1 MASEEPFDL
10 VVIGAGTGA
19 TSVARACGDAG
30 WQVAIVDSL
39 PYGGTC
45 ALRGC
50 DPKKMLVG
58 ATEALDWSRRMNGR
72 GVRASDLGIDWA
84 ELMAFKRTF
93 TDVMPGRVE
102 GGLAK
107 AGVVTLYGTAHFVSP
122 NVVRV
127 GDRELRAKYVHIATG
142 ARPATLGIPGEGLLT
157 TSTDFLNLESLP
169 DRIAFV
175 GGGFISFEFAHIA
188 RRAGASE
195 VTIFHRGD
203 RPLRAF
209 DPDLVDLLVERT
221 RELGIDVRF
230 PACVDGVAARGS
242 ALRVDVSTPEGSESL
257 KCDAVVHGAG
267 RVPNLDELQLD
278 VANVEHGPR
287 GIKVSKSMRSV
298 SNPAVFSA
306 GDCADTPAPNLTPVS
321 AYEARVAF
329 KNLLAGQDAR
339 QVEYPAIPSMVFT
352 VPPLGRVGL
361 LEEEA
366 RQRGIDLDVHFQ
378 KTGRWYSSL
387 RVAESHSAYKVLVD
401 KGTGRVV
408 GAHLMGPGADE
419 QLNLLTLAMN
429 AGLSAN
435 QIKAAIFAYPSYASD
450 LGSMV

>member
-19 TSVARACGDAG
+19 TSVARACGGAG
-30 WQVAIVDSL
+30 WKVAIVDSL

-58 ATEALDWSRRMNGR
+58 ATEAVDWSRRMNGR

-84 ELMAFKRTF
+84 DLMAFKRTF

-102 GGLAK
+102 GGLDK
-107 AGVVTLYGTAHFVSP
+107 AGVVTLHGTARFVSP
-122 NVVRV
+122 NVVRA

-157 TSTDFLNLESLP
+157 TSTDFLNLKSLP

-195 VTIFHRGD
+195 VTIFHRGE
-203 RPLRAF
+203 RPLPAF
-209 DPDLVDLLVERT
+209 DPDLVGLLVERT

-230 PACVDGVAARGS
+230 PACVDGVTARGS
-242 ALRVDVSTPEGSESL
+242 ALCVDVSTPTGTESL
-257 KCDAVVHGAG
+257 ECDAVVHGAG

-306 GDCADTPAPNLTPVS
+306 GDCADTAAPNLTPVS

-329 KNLLAGQDAR
+329 KNLLAGEDAR
-339 QVEYPAIPSMVFT
+339 QVDYPAIPSMVFT
-352 VPPLGRVGL
+352 VPPVGRVGL
-361 LEEEA
+361 LE
-366 RQRGIDLDVHFQ
+366 
-378 KTGRWYSSL
+378 
-387 RVAESHSAYKVLVD
+387 
-401 KGTGRVV
+401 
-408 GAHLMGPGADE
+408 
-419 QLNLLTLAMN
+419 
-429 AGLSAN
+429 
-435 QIKAAIFAYPSYASD
+435 
-450 LGSMV
+450 

>member
-1 MASEEPFDL
+1 MPTQETFDL

-19 TSVARACGDAG
+19 TSVARACVGAG
-30 WQVAIVDSL
+30 WNVAIVDSL

-58 ATEALDWSRRMNGR
+58 ATEALDWARRMNGR
-72 GVRASDLGIDWA
+72 GVRKTDLEIDWT

-102 GGLAK
+102 GGLEK
-107 AGVVTLYGTAHFVSP
+107 AGVVTLHGAAHFVSP

-127 GDRELRAKYVHIATG
+127 GERELRARYVHIATG
-142 ARPATLGIPGEGLLT
+142 ARPATLGIPGEDLLI

-169 DRIAFV
+169 ERIAFV

-195 VTIFHRGD
+195 VTILHRGQ
-203 RPLRAF
+203 RPIPAF
-209 DPDLVDLLVERT
+209 DPDLVGLLVERT

-230 PACVDGVAARGS
+230 PACVDGVAARGA
-242 ALRVDVSTPEGSESL
+242 ALRVEVSTPEGPDSL
-257 KCDAVVHGAG
+257 ECDVVVHGAG
-267 RVPNLDELQLD
+267 RVPNLEGLQLD
-278 VANVEHGPR
+278 VANVQHGPR
-287 GIKVSKSMRSV
+287 GIEVSKSMRSV

-306 GDCADTPAPNLTPVS
+306 GDCADTHAPNLTPVS
-321 AYEARVAF
+321 AYEARIAF
-329 KNLLAGQDAR
+329 KNLLAGEDAR
-339 QVEYPAIPSMVFT
+339 HVDYPAIPSMVFT
-352 VPPLGRVGL
+352 LPPLGRVGL

-366 RQRGIDLDVHFQ
+366 RRRGIDLDVHFQ

-387 RVAESHSAYKVLVD
+387 RVAEPHSAYKVLVD
-401 KGTGRVV
+401 KGTGHVV
-408 GAHLMGPGADE
+408 GAHLMGPGAEE

-429 AGLSAN
+429 SGLSVN
-435 QIKAAIFAYPSYASD
+435 QIKASIFAYPSYASD

>member
-1 MASEEPFDL
+1 MSSEELFDL
-10 VVIGAGTGA
+10 VVIGAGTA
-19 TSVARACGDAG
+19 ANSVARACGSAG
-30 WQVAIVDSL
+30 WKVASVDTL

-58 ATEALDWSRRMNGR
+58 ATEALDWTRRMEGR
-72 GVRASDLGIDWA
+72 GVRATSVEIDWT
-84 ELMAFKRTF
+84 ELIAFKRTF

-102 GGLAK
+102 GGLEK
-107 AGVVTLYGTAHFVSP
+107 AGVVTLHGAAHFVAP
-122 NVVRV
+122 DVVRV
-127 GDRELRAKYVHIATG
+127 GNRDLRARYVHIATG
-142 ARPATLGIPGEGLLT
+142 ARPATLGIPGEDLLI
-157 TSTDFLNLESLP
+157 TSTQFLSLESLP
-169 DRIAFV
+169 ARIAFV

-195 VTIFHRGD
+195 VTILHRGE
-203 RPLRAF
+203 RPLPAF
-209 DPDLVDLLVERT
+209 DPDLVNLLVERT
-221 RELGIDVRF
+221 RELGIEIRF
-230 PACVDGVAARGS
+230 PACVDEIVAQGPG
-242 ALRVDVSTPEGSESL
+242 LRVLTSNPDGSESL
-257 KCDAVVHGAG
+257 ECDAVVHGAG
-267 RVPNLDELQLD
+267 RVPNLDELHLD

-287 GIKVSKSMRSV
+287 GIKVSSSMRSI

-321 AYEARVAF
+321 AYEARIAF
-329 KNLLAGQDAR
+329 KNLLAGEDAR
-339 QVEYPAIPSMVFT
+339 HVDYPAIPSMVFT
-352 VPPLGRVGL
+352 LPPVGRVGL

-366 RQRGIDLDVHFQ
+366 RQRGLDIEVHFQ
-378 KTGRWYSSL
+378 KTGHWYSSL

-401 KGTGRVV
+401 KSNGQVV
-408 GAHLMGPGADE
+408 GAHLMGPGAEE

-435 QIKAAIFAYPSYASD
+435 KIKATIFAYPSYASD